1 MSSGF
6 RMPAEWEPHL
16 ATWMQFPTGNFT
28 FGPSGSDSL
37 ERYQRAWADVAN
49 AIAVFEPVLMVCHP
63 NDVFAAQDLLGE
75 GVELLVD
82 IIDDAWC
89 RDSGPTF
96 VMDDRGR
103 LGAVD

>member
-49 AIAVFEPVLMVCHP
+49 AIAMFEPVLMVCHP
-63 NDVFAAQDLLGE
+63 SDV
-75 GVELLVD
+75 
-82 IIDDAWC
+82 
-89 RDSGPTF
+89 
-96 VMDDRGR
+96 DRKSTR
-103 LGAVD
+103 LNSSHIPLSRMPSSA